1 MHFQTLLVSFA
12 RHCARATT
20 LWTRSCPA
28 ASPNAPSTPRR
39 QRMCAKLVQNVSY
52 YCFIW
57 SCALCIKSIAAWGC
71 KVYSSSKTTRV
82 ANVATLSCDAAICAV
97 M

>member
-1 MHFQTLLVSFA
+1 
-12 RHCARATT
+12 
-20 LWTRSCPA
+20 
-28 ASPNAPSTPRR
+28 
-39 QRMCAKLVQNVSY
+39 MCAKLVQNVSY